1 MPPDHQ
7 GRQDHQ
13 SFSRPQ
19 DATYPAPGADTIVLV
34 HGLWMGS
41 WVMSAMGMRLR
52 RCGFHT
58 AFFSYPSMSNSLSRN
73 ALILSRFVAGLAASR
88 IHFVGHSLGGLL
100 ILQMLAEF
108 PEPRVGRVILAG
120 SPYGACSVG
129 TKLSRRGPGRHILGR
144 SMLQWLN
151 QAGAMHTTPDHPY
164 ELGVIAG
171 CRSLGAGRLIA
182 RLPEPNDGV
191 VTVEETRIRNA
202 RDEIVLN
209 VSHSQMLVSAEV
221 ARQVCSFLR
230 QGHFLHDKEQE
241 QRGLNL

>member
-1 MPPDHQ
+1 MPPDQQ

-13 SFSRPQ
+13 SPGRPQ
-19 DATYPAPGADTIVLV
+19 GATRSAPDLETVVLV

-58 AFFSYPSMSNSLSRN
+58 AFFSYPSMSSSLSRN
-73 ALILSRFVAGLAASR
+73 ALYLSGFVASLAASR

-144 SMLQWLN
+144 SMLQWLD
-151 QAGAMHTTPDHPY
+151 QAGTMHTTHNHPY

-182 RLPEPNDGV
+182 RLPVPNDGV
-191 VTVEETRIRNA
+191 VTVEETRIPNV

-209 VSHSQMLVSAEV
+209 VSHSQMLVSPEV
-221 ARQVCSFLR
+221 ARQVSAFLE
-230 QGHFLHDKEQE
+230 QGHFLHDRDQQ
-241 QRGLNL
+241 QRGHHL